1 MQKES
6 AMRAEDPGSLSQPR
20 SSLSHLF
27 LSIPLWR
34 SGTFRPPWSLHSD
47 TWTDTTPQSKEMK
60 CNRHKSIRGEIDTV
74 RISGFLHRLS
84 VSSLANLCAS
94 ALSWRWEEPSHK
106 GAFFAGTLMSSGP
119 ESNKC
124 SHQQMFTVYRC
135 LQVLHVFPCFFSQ
148 FHEKKMLEIFPRCIH
163 T

>member
-124 SHQQMFTVYRC
+124 SQFTDVYRFFMFF
-135 LQVLHVFPCFFSQ
+135 HVSSFS
-148 FHEKKMLEIFPRCIH
+148 FTKNPDRKMLEIFPRCIH